1 MNTRRYPRSLNEAFP
16 HGAEYGAAI
25 ERPRTGHR
33 VANWTMVAAF
43 AYLVALFI
51 WEKLL

>member
-33 VANWTMVAAF
+33 VAYWTMAF
-43 AYLVALFI
+43 AVVYLAGLLI
-51 WEKLL
+51 WELV